1 MRHSLIAAAALLA
14 LAACSDSTGSGKAG
28 PPARLDIVSGDLQP
42 QAVAGSELP
51 QPLVVKVL
59 DAKGK
64 AVEGQLVN
72 WVVTAGGGHLFAGA
86 SLTDGNGEARERWT
100 LGTVAGDTQR
110 VEARAVNPTTGQAL
124 VFGQFRAFANPGPAT
139 QFVAEGAINANAG
152 DVVPAVT
159 LRLTDANGNGI
170 AGAQVT
176 WQVTA
181 GSGTVSSAQTT
192 TDAAGRTSVQWS
204 LGMEVGTQTVRATT
218 AAQTPV
224 QISTVAGTPFGT
236 VGVVSGNQQTGT
248 AGQALAQPVVVD
260 YRRLDG
266 RRVIGVRLRVAPQGG
281 TTSAD
286 SVTTGPDGTAQFTWT
301 LPTAAGATSL
311 VVQGS
316 PSNSQSAI
324 VTATAIAGAPV
335 LAVVEAP
342 GPYVGVGRQYAVG
355 VRVADTYGN
364 PILGTTVTGTIQAG
378 GGTAG
383 SAVSGNGGI
392 AYVPWTSGPNGDET
406 QTIRFQAG
414 SATPVDFSVLS
425 KWIWFTLTTAPAPNS
440 VVTGDFTV
448 AGRVMPVEV
457 GMTPDPFSPRM
468 FVTVDGR
475 TQEFF
480 KKPAQGFF
488 GQFSMAGLA
497 PGAKVATFRAVDV
510 NGHEYVQQIPFTY
523 QP

>member
-28 PPARLDIVSGDLQP
+28 PPARLDVVSGDLQP
-42 QAVAGSELP
+42 QAVAGAELA
-51 QPLVVKVL
+51 QPLVVKVV

-64 AVEGQLVN
+64 AVEDQLVS
-72 WVVTAGGGHLFAGA
+72 WVITAGGGHVFAGT
-86 SLTDGNGEARERWT
+86 SLTDANGEARERWT

-139 QFVAEGAINANAG
+139 QFVAEGAINAAAG

-159 LRLTDANGNGI
+159 VRLTDGNGNGI
-170 AGAQVT
+170 AGAQVA
-176 WQVTA
+176 WSVVA

-192 TDAAGRTSVQWS
+192 TDAAGRTHVQWS
-204 LGMEVGTQTVRATT
+204 LGMEAGTQAVRATT
-218 AAQTPV
+218 AAMTPV
-224 QISTVAGTPFGT
+224 QISTVAGTPFGE
-236 VGVVSGNQQTGT
+236 VGVVSGNHQTGT

-266 RRVIGVRLRVAPQGG
+266 RRVIGVRLRVAPEGG
-281 TTSAD
+281 TSSAD

-301 LPTAAGATSL
+301 LPTKAGAASL

-324 VTATAIAGAPV
+324 LNATGVAGAPV
-335 LAVVEAP
+335 LAVTAGP
-342 GPYVGVGRQYAVG
+342 GPWVGVASQNALEVK
-355 VRVADTYGN
+355 VTDSYGN
-364 PILGTTVTGTIQAG
+364 PCAGVTVTGVVQAG
-378 GGTAG
+378 GGTSG
-383 SAVSGNGGI
+383 SAVTNYAGL
-392 AYVPWTSGPNGDET
+392 AYVPWTMGDQGDQT
-406 QTIRFQAG
+406 QTVQIQAAG
-414 SATPVDFSVLS
+414 AAPVTESRLTR
-425 KWIWFTLTTAPAPNS
+425 WIWFTLTTAPAPNS

-448 AGRVMPVEV
+448 AGRVMPTEV
-457 GMTPDPFSPRM
+457 SM
-468 FVTVDGR
+468 FAELNVPHMYVTVDGR

-480 KKPAQGFF
+480 KKPMQGFYW
-488 GQFSMAGLA
+488 QFSMAGLA
-497 PGAKVATFRAVDV
+497 PGAKVAIFRAVDPQ
-510 NGHEYVQQIPFTY
+510 GHEYVQQIPFTY